1 LQDYKARGWHNHKR
15 EGTTYESEQTA
26 KILVLMMC
34 AMLTACTTVQPWER
48 GNLAKPQMALD
59 PYPLQSALRA
69 HNYGSREA
77 AAGGNAAQGG
87 RLWVLLIN

>member
-1 LQDYKARGWHNHKR
+1 MRLVK
-15 EGTTYESEQTA
+15 TA
-26 KILVLMMC
+26 VTA
-34 AMLTACTTVQPWER
+34 AMLIAVMIIGGCAPVQPWER

-87 RLWVLLIN
+87 GCGCY

>member
-1 LQDYKARGWHNHKR
+1 MRITKL
-15 EGTTYESEQTA
+15 TA
-26 KILVLMMC
+26 LMLLLMM
-34 AMLTACTTVQPWER
+34 AVTLPACTTVQPWER

-59 PYPLQSALRA
+59 PYPLQSSLRA

-87 RLWVLLIN
+87 GCGCY

>member
-1 LQDYKARGWHNHKR
+1 MFFEKSTQMTLTK
-15 EGTTYESEQTA
+15 S
-26 KILVLMMC
+26 VLLSIIGIS
-34 AMLTACTTVQPWER
+34 LTACAPVQPWER

-87 RLWVLLIN
+87 GCGCY

>member
-1 LQDYKARGWHNHKR
+1 MKSAGF
-15 EGTTYESEQTA
+15 ES
-26 KILVLMMC
+26 KLLLLMISISLV
-34 AMLTACTTVQPWER
+34 ACTAVQPWER

-59 PYPLQSALRA
+59 PHPSQSALRA

-87 RLWVLLIN
+87 GCGCY

>member
-1 LQDYKARGWHNHKR
+1 MRITKL
-15 EGTTYESEQTA
+15 TA
-26 KILVLMMC
+26 LMLLLIM
-34 AMLTACTTVQPWER
+34 AVTLPACTTVQPWER

-59 PYPLQSALRA
+59 PHPLQSSLRA

-87 RLWVLLIN
+87 GCGCY

>member
-1 LQDYKARGWHNHKR
+1 M
-15 EGTTYESEQTA
+15 
-26 KILVLMMC
+26 KITRPSLAWLLILPCLSVS
-34 AMLTACTTVQPWER
+34 ACTSVQPWER

-87 RLWVLLIN
+87 GCGCY

>member
-1 LQDYKARGWHNHKR
+1 MDLSKVFIRL
-15 EGTTYESEQTA
+15 SLCL
-26 KILVLMMC
+26 ILSCINSC
-34 AMLTACTTVQPWER
+34 APVQPWER

-59 PYPLQSALRA
+59 PYPLQSSLRA

-87 RLWVLLIN
+87 GCGCY